1 MIGEKVKDRNLEAL
15 RREHKSKFKARNTS
29 SVKNQWERGGAALEQ
44 TKEESRKEKLGEKQF
59 GVKTGWKSSR
69 LRTRKKGNVKFLVAA
84 LASLVLLSLAL
95 LLLYRF
101 LSNMGTRDRSIDQIS
116 WESSQENIASAYVAD
131 SSSEWEVSDQEE
143 SASSASSADKE
154 PENMTWTFEDVLAL
168 QVSSP
173 GQGTSEQLSPTAEE
187 IAERYGK
194 ASSGS
199 VAKDGEEK
207 ALYLFYLSSGGGQI
221 VKLYFNLIGDQY
233 RLNTIRGE
241 GLLSQSQST
250 HSDLWTEEDFQDFTV
265 DKSAPS
271 KNLQAV
277 LERFGV
283 PQVINKSAD
292 YKNQTTV
299 YIKYKLK
306 DGRYLYLEFV
316 LSPTGD
322 YELTRKSVY

>member
-1 MIGEKVKDRNLEAL
+1 MKDRNLEAL

-29 SVKNQWERGGAALEQ
+29 SVKNQRERGGAALEQ
-44 TKEESRKEKLGEKQF
+44 TKEETRKEKLGENQF

-69 LRTRKKGNVKFLVAA
+69 LRTRKKGNVKSLVAA

-131 SSSEWEVSDQEE
+131 SSSEWEVLDQEE

>member
-1 MIGEKVKDRNLEAL
+1 MKDRNLEAL

-29 SVKNQWERGGAALEQ
+29 SVKNQRERGEATLEQ
-44 TKEESRKEKLGEKQF
+44 TKEETRKEKLGENQF

-69 LRTRKKGNVKFLVAA
+69 LRTRKKGNVKSLVAA

-101 LSNMGTRDRSIDQIS
+101 LSNMGTRDRIIDQIS

>member
-1 MIGEKVKDRNLEAL
+1 MKDRNLEAL

-29 SVKNQWERGGAALEQ
+29 SVKNQRERGGAALEE
-44 TKEESRKEKLGEKQF
+44 TKEEARKEKLGEKQF
-59 GVKTGWKSSR
+59 GVKSGWRSKS
-69 LRTRKKGNVKFLVAA
+69 LRTRKKGNVKSLVAA

-101 LSNMGTRDRSIDQIS
+101 LSNMSTRDRSIDQIS
-116 WESSQENIASAYVAD
+116 WESSQENIASAYVTD
-131 SSSEWEVSDQEE
+131 SSSEWEVSEQEE

-241 GLLSQSQST
+241 GLTSQSQSS
-250 HSDLWTEEDFQDFTV
+250 HLDLWTEEDFQDFTV

>member
-1 MIGEKVKDRNLEAL
+1 MKDRNLEAL
-15 RREHKSKFKARNTS
+15 RREHKSKFKARNIS
-29 SVKNQWERGGAALEQ
+29 SVKNQRERGGAALEQ
-44 TKEESRKEKLGEKQF
+44 TKEEARKEKLGEKQF
-59 GVKTGWKSSR
+59 GVKSGWKSKR

-84 LASLVLLSLAL
+84 LASLVLLSLVF

-101 LSNMGTRDRSIDQIS
+101 LSNMGTHDRSIDQIS

-131 SSSEWEVSDQEE
+131 SSSEWEASEPQV

-241 GLLSQSQST
+241 GLTSQSQLS

>member
-1 MIGEKVKDRNLEAL
+1 MKDRNLEAL

-29 SVKNQWERGGAALEQ
+29 SVKNQRERGGATLEE
-44 TKEESRKEKLGEKQF
+44 TKEETRKDKLGEKQF
-59 GVKTGWKSSR
+59 GVKTGWKSRR
-69 LRTRKKGNVKFLVAA
+69 LRTRKKRDVKFLVAA
-84 LASLVLLSLAL
+84 LASLVLLSLAF

-131 SSSEWEVSDQEE
+131 SSSEWEASEPQE

-168 QVSSP
+168 HVSSP
-173 GQGTSEQLSPTAEE
+173 GQGASEQLSPTAEE

-199 VAKDGEEK
+199 VAKDGEER

-250 HSDLWTEEDFQDFTV
+250 HSDLWTEGDFQDFTV

-283 PQVINKSAD
+283 LQVINKSAD

-306 DGRYLYLEFV
+306 DQRYLYLEFV
-316 LSPTGD
+316 LSSTGD

>member
-1 MIGEKVKDRNLEAL
+1 MKDRNLEAL
-15 RREHKSKFKARNTS
+15 RREHKSKFKAKNTS
-29 SVKNQWERGGAALEQ
+29 SVKNQRERGGAALEQ
-44 TKEESRKEKLGEKQF
+44 TKEETRKEKLGENQF

-69 LRTRKKGNVKFLVAA
+69 LRTRKKGNVKSLVAA

-241 GLLSQSQST
+241 GLTSQSQLS

-277 LERFGV
+277 LERLGV

>member
-1 MIGEKVKDRNLEAL
+1 MKDRNLEAL

-29 SVKNQWERGGAALEQ
+29 SVKNQRERGGAALEQ
-44 TKEESRKEKLGEKQF
+44 TKEEAREEKLGEKQF
-59 GVKTGWKSSR
+59 GGKTGWKSSR
-69 LRTRKKGNVKFLVAA
+69 LRTRKKGDVKSLVAA

-173 GQGTSEQLSPTAEE
+173 GQGASEQLPPTAEE

-283 PQVINKSAD
+283 PQVINKSSD

>member
-1 MIGEKVKDRNLEAL
+1 MKDRNLEAL

-44 TKEESRKEKLGEKQF
+44 TKEEARREKQGENQF

-69 LRTRKKGNVKFLVAA
+69 LRTRKKGNVKSLVAA

-131 SSSEWEVSDQEE
+131 SSSEWESSEPQE

-173 GQGTSEQLSPTAEE
+173 GQGASEQLSPTAEE

-241 GLLSQSQST
+241 GLLSQSQLS

>member
-1 MIGEKVKDRNLEAL
+1 MKDRNLEAL

-29 SVKNQWERGGAALEQ
+29 SVKNQRERGGAALEQ
-44 TKEESRKEKLGEKQF
+44 TKEETRKEKLGENQF

-69 LRTRKKGNVKFLVAA
+69 LRTRKKGNVKSLVAA

-154 PENMTWTFEDVLAL
+154 PENMTWTFEDILAL
-168 QVSSP
+168 HVSSP
-173 GQGTSEQLSPTAEE
+173 GQGASEQLSPTAEE

-241 GLLSQSQST
+241 GLLSQSQSS

-306 DGRYLYLEFV
+306 DERYLYLEFV

>member
-1 MIGEKVKDRNLEAL
+1 MKDRNLEAL

-29 SVKNQWERGGAALEQ
+29 SVKNQRERGGAALEQ
-44 TKEESRKEKLGEKQF
+44 TKEETRKEKLGENQF

-69 LRTRKKGNVKFLVAA
+69 LRTRKKGNVKFLVVA
-84 LASLVLLSLAL
+84 LASLVLLSLVF

-101 LSNMGTRDRSIDQIS
+101 LSNMGTHDRSIDQIS

-131 SSSEWEVSDQEE
+131 SSSEWEASEPQE
-143 SASSASSADKE
+143 SASSASSADKG
-154 PENMTWTFEDVLAL
+154 PKNMTWTFEDVLAL

-299 YIKYKLK
+299 YIKYNLK

>member
-1 MIGEKVKDRNLEAL
+1 MKDRNLEAL

-29 SVKNQWERGGAALEQ
+29 SVRNQRERGGAALEQ
-44 TKEESRKEKLGEKQF
+44 TKEETRKEKLGENQF

-69 LRTRKKGNVKFLVAA
+69 LRTRKKENVKSLVAA

-241 GLLSQSQST
+241 GLTSQSQLS

-277 LERFGV
+277 LERLGV

>member
-1 MIGEKVKDRNLEAL
+1 MKDRNLEAL

-44 TKEESRKEKLGEKQF
+44 TKEEARREKQGENQF

-69 LRTRKKGNVKFLVAA
+69 LRTRKKGNVKSLVAA

-131 SSSEWEVSDQEE
+131 SSSEWEASEPQE

-168 QVSSP
+168 QVSSS
-173 GQGTSEQLSPTAEE
+173 GQGASEQLSPTAEE

-241 GLLSQSQST
+241 GLLSQSQLS

-306 DGRYLYLEFV
+306 DERYLYLEFV

>member
-1 MIGEKVKDRNLEAL
+1 MKDRNLEAL

-29 SVKNQWERGGAALEQ
+29 SVKNQRERGGVALEQ
-44 TKEESRKEKLGEKQF
+44 TKEEAREEKLGEKQF
-59 GVKTGWKSSR
+59 GGKTGWKSSR
-69 LRTRKKGNVKFLVAA
+69 LRTRKKGDVKSLVAA

-173 GQGTSEQLSPTAEE
+173 GQGASEQLPPTAEE

-241 GLLSQSQST
+241 GLLSQSQSS

-283 PQVINKSAD
+283 PQVINKSSD

>member
-1 MIGEKVKDRNLEAL
+1 MKDRNLEAL

-59 GVKTGWKSSR
+59 GVKSGWKSKR

-84 LASLVLLSLAL
+84 LASLVLLSLVF

-101 LSNMGTRDRSIDQIS
+101 LSNMGTHDRSIDQIS

-131 SSSEWEVSDQEE
+131 SSSEWEASEPQV

-241 GLLSQSQST
+241 GLTSQSQLS

-271 KNLQAV
+271 RNLQAV

>member
-1 MIGEKVKDRNLEAL
+1 MKDRNLEAL

-29 SVKNQWERGGAALEQ
+29 SVKNQRERGGATLEE
-44 TKEESRKEKLGEKQF
+44 TKEETRKDKLGEKQF
-59 GVKTGWKSSR
+59 GVKTGWKSRR
-69 LRTRKKGNVKFLVAA
+69 LRTRKKRDVKFLVAA
-84 LASLVLLSLAL
+84 LASLVLLSLAF

-131 SSSEWEVSDQEE
+131 SSSEWEASEPQE

-168 QVSSP
+168 HVSSP
-173 GQGTSEQLSPTAEE
+173 GQGASEQLSPTAEE

-199 VAKDGEEK
+199 VAKDGEER

-306 DGRYLYLEFV
+306 YQRYLYLEFV
-316 LSPTGD
+316 LSSTGD

>member
-1 MIGEKVKDRNLEAL
+1 MKDRNLEAL

-29 SVKNQWERGGAALEQ
+29 SVKNQRERGGATLEQ
-44 TKEESRKEKLGEKQF
+44 TKEEARKEKQGEKQL
-59 GVKTGWKSSR
+59 GVKSGWKSKT
-69 LRTRKKGNVKFLVAA
+69 LRTRKKGNVKFLVTA
-84 LASLVLLSLAL
+84 LASLVLLSLVL
-95 LLLYRF
+95 LLIYRF
-101 LSNMGTRDRSIDQIS
+101 LSNMGTHDRSIDQIS

-168 QVSSP
+168 HVSSP
-173 GQGTSEQLSPTAEE
+173 GQGASEQLSLTAEE

-241 GLLSQSQST
+241 GLTSQSQSS

-322 YELTRKSVY
+322 YELTRKSIY

>member
-1 MIGEKVKDRNLEAL
+1 MKDRNLEAL
-15 RREHKSKFKARNTS
+15 RREHKSKNTS
-29 SVKNQWERGGAALEQ
+29 SVKNQREREGAALEQ
-44 TKEESRKEKLGEKQF
+44 IKEEARKEKLGEKQF
-59 GVKTGWKSSR
+59 GVKTGWKSR
-69 LRTRKKGNVKFLVAA
+69 KLRTRKKGNVKSLVAA
-84 LASLVLLSLAL
+84 LASLILLSLAL

-131 SSSEWEVSDQEE
+131 SSSEWEASEQEE

-241 GLLSQSQST
+241 GLTSQSQSS
-250 HSDLWTEEDFQDFTV
+250 HLDLWTEEDFQDFTV

>member
-1 MIGEKVKDRNLEAL
+1 MKDRNLEAL

-44 TKEESRKEKLGEKQF
+44 TKEETRKEKLVENQF

-69 LRTRKKGNVKFLVAA
+69 LRTRKKGNVKSLVAA

-131 SSSEWEVSDQEE
+131 SSSEWEASEPQE

-173 GQGTSEQLSPTAEE
+173 GQGVSLQLSPTAEE

-241 GLLSQSQST
+241 GLLSQSQSS

>member
-1 MIGEKVKDRNLEAL
+1 MKDRNLEAL

-29 SVKNQWERGGAALEQ
+29 LVRNQREREGAALEQ
-44 TKEESRKEKLGEKQF
+44 TKEEARKEKLGEKQF
-59 GVKTGWKSSR
+59 GVKTGWKSKR

-84 LASLVLLSLAL
+84 LASLVLLSLVF

-101 LSNMGTRDRSIDQIS
+101 LSNMGTHDRSIDQIS

-131 SSSEWEVSDQEE
+131 SSSEWEASEPKE
-143 SASSASSADKE
+143 SASSASSADKG

-241 GLLSQSQST
+241 GLTSQSQST

>member
-1 MIGEKVKDRNLEAL
+1 MKDRNLEAL

-29 SVKNQWERGGAALEQ
+29 SIKNQRERGGAALEE
-44 TKEESRKEKLGEKQF
+44 TKEETRKEKLGENQF

-69 LRTRKKGNVKFLVAA
+69 LRTRKKGNVKSLVAA

-199 VAKDGEEK
+199 VAKDGEER

-306 DGRYLYLEFV
+306 DERYLYLEFV

>member
-1 MIGEKVKDRNLEAL
+1 MKDRNLEAL

-29 SVKNQWERGGAALEQ
+29 SVKNQRERGGATLEQ
-44 TKEESRKEKLGEKQF
+44 TKEEARKEKQGEKQF
-59 GVKTGWKSSR
+59 GVKSGWKSKT
-69 LRTRKKGNVKFLVAA
+69 LRTRKKGNVKFLVTA
-84 LASLVLLSLAL
+84 LASLVLLSLVL

-168 QVSSP
+168 HVSSP
-173 GQGTSEQLSPTAEE
+173 GQGASEQLSPTAEE

>member
-1 MIGEKVKDRNLEAL
+1 MKDRNLEAL
-15 RREHKSKFKARNTS
+15 RREHKSKFKASNTS
-29 SVKNQWERGGAALEQ
+29 SVKNQRERGGAALEQ
-44 TKEESRKEKLGEKQF
+44 TKEETRKEKLGEKQF
-59 GVKTGWKSSR
+59 GVKSGWKSKR
-69 LRTRKKGNVKFLVAA
+69 LRTRQKGNVKFLVAA
-84 LASLVLLSLAL
+84 LASLVLLSLVL

-173 GQGTSEQLSPTAEE
+173 VQGASEQQSPTAEE

-241 GLLSQSQST
+241 GLTSQSQSS

-265 DKSAPS
+265 DKSVPS

-306 DGRYLYLEFV
+306 DERYLYLEFV

>member
-1 MIGEKVKDRNLEAL
+1 MKDRNLEAL

-29 SVKNQWERGGAALEQ
+29 SIKNQRERGGADLEQ
-44 TKEESRKEKLGEKQF
+44 TKEEARKETQGEKQF
-59 GVKTGWKSSR
+59 GVKTGWKSKS
-69 LRTRKKGNVKFLVAA
+69 LRTRKKGNVKSLVAA

-154 PENMTWTFEDVLAL
+154 LENMTWTFEDVLAL

-241 GLLSQSQST
+241 GLLSQSQSS

-306 DGRYLYLEFV
+306 DERYLYLEFV

>member
-1 MIGEKVKDRNLEAL
+1 MKDRNLEAL

-29 SVKNQWERGGAALEQ
+29 SVKNQWERGGAALEE
-44 TKEESRKEKLGEKQF
+44 TKEEARKEKLGEKQF
-59 GVKTGWKSSR
+59 GVKTGWKSKK
-69 LRTRKKGNVKFLVAA
+69 LRTRKKENVKFLVVA
-84 LASLVLLSLAL
+84 LASLVLLSLVF

-101 LSNMGTRDRSIDQIS
+101 LSNMGTHDRSIDQIS

-131 SSSEWEVSDQEE
+131 SSSEWEASEPQE
-143 SASSASSADKE
+143 SASSTSSADKG
-154 PENMTWTFEDVLAL
+154 PKNMTWTFEDVLAL

-187 IAERYGK
+187 IAERHGK

>member
-1 MIGEKVKDRNLEAL
+1 MKDRNLEAL
-15 RREHKSKFKARNTS
+15 RREHKSKFKARNIS
-29 SVKNQWERGGAALEQ
+29 SVKNQRERGGAALEQ
-44 TKEESRKEKLGEKQF
+44 IKEEARKEKRGEKQF
-59 GVKTGWKSSR
+59 GFQTAWKSKS
-69 LRTRKKGNVKFLVAA
+69 LRTRKKGNVKFLAGA
-84 LASLVLLSLAL
+84 LMSLVLLSIAL

-101 LSNMGTRDRSIDQIS
+101 LSNMSTRDRSIDQIS

-131 SSSEWEVSDQEE
+131 SSSEWEASEQEE

-250 HSDLWTEEDFQDFTV
+250 HSDLWIEEDFQDFTV

>member
-1 MIGEKVKDRNLEAL
+1 MKDRNLEAL

-29 SVKNQWERGGAALEQ
+29 SVKNQRERGGAALEQ
-44 TKEESRKEKLGEKQF
+44 TKEEARKEKLGEKQF
-59 GVKTGWKSSR
+59 GVKSGWKSKR
-69 LRTRKKGNVKFLVAA
+69 LRTRQKGNVKFLVAA

-101 LSNMGTRDRSIDQIS
+101 LSNMGTHDRSIDQIS

-131 SSSEWEVSDQEE
+131 SSSEWEASEPQV

-207 ALYLFYLSSGGGQI
+207 GLYLFYVSTGGGQI
-221 VKLYFNLIGDQY
+221 VKLYFNLMGDQY

-241 GLLSQSQST
+241 GLTSQSQLS

-306 DGRYLYLEFV
+306 DERYLYLEFV

>member
-1 MIGEKVKDRNLEAL
+1 MKDRNLEAL

-29 SVKNQWERGGAALEQ
+29 SVKNQRERGGAALEQ
-44 TKEESRKEKLGEKQF
+44 TKEETRKEKLGENQF

-69 LRTRKKGNVKFLVAA
+69 LRTRKKGNVKFLVVA
-84 LASLVLLSLAL
+84 LASLVLLSLVF

-101 LSNMGTRDRSIDQIS
+101 LSNMGTHDRSIDQIS

-131 SSSEWEVSDQEE
+131 SSSEWEASEPQE
-143 SASSASSADKE
+143 SASSASSADKG
-154 PENMTWTFEDVLAL
+154 PKNMTWTFEDVLAL

>member
-1 MIGEKVKDRNLEAL
+1 MKDRNLEAL

-44 TKEESRKEKLGEKQF
+44 TKEEARREKLGENQF

-69 LRTRKKGNVKFLVAA
+69 LRTRKKGNVKSLVAA

-116 WESSQENIASAYVAD
+116 WESSQDNIASAYVAD
-131 SSSEWEVSDQEE
+131 SSSEWEASEPQE

-173 GQGTSEQLSPTAEE
+173 GQGASEQLSPTAEE

-241 GLLSQSQST
+241 GLLSQSQLS

-306 DGRYLYLEFV
+306 DQRYLYLEFV

>member
-1 MIGEKVKDRNLEAL
+1 MKDRNLEAL

-29 SVKNQWERGGAALEQ
+29 SVKNQRERGGAALKQ
-44 TKEESRKEKLGEKQF
+44 TKEEARKEKLGEKQF
-59 GVKTGWKSSR
+59 GVKTGWKSKR

-84 LASLVLLSLAL
+84 LASLVLLSLVF

-101 LSNMGTRDRSIDQIS
+101 LSNMGTHDRSIDQIS

-131 SSSEWEVSDQEE
+131 SSSEWEASEPKE
-143 SASSASSADKE
+143 SASSASSADKG

-187 IAERYGK
+187 IAEQYGK

-221 VKLYFNLIGDQY
+221 VKLYFNLMGDQY

-241 GLLSQSQST
+241 GLTSQSQSS

-271 KNLQAV
+271 KNLQEV

>member
-1 MIGEKVKDRNLEAL
+1 MKDRNLEAL
-15 RREHKSKFKARNTS
+15 RREHKSKFKARNIS
-29 SVKNQWERGGAALEQ
+29 SVKNQRERGGAALEQ
-44 TKEESRKEKLGEKQF
+44 TKEEARKEKLGEKQF
-59 GVKTGWKSSR
+59 GVKTGWKSKR

-84 LASLVLLSLAL
+84 LASLVLLSLVF

-101 LSNMGTRDRSIDQIS
+101 LSNMGTHDRSIDQIS

-131 SSSEWEVSDQEE
+131 SSSEWEASEPKE
-143 SASSASSADKE
+143 SASSASSADKG

-241 GLLSQSQST
+241 GLTSQSQST

>member
-1 MIGEKVKDRNLEAL
+1 MKDRNLEAL
-15 RREHKSKFKARNTS
+15 RREHNSKFKARNTS
-29 SVKNQWERGGAALEQ
+29 SVKNQRERGGAALEQ
-44 TKEESRKEKLGEKQF
+44 TKEETRKEKLGENQF

-69 LRTRKKGNVKFLVAA
+69 IRTRKKGNVKSLVAA

-168 QVSSP
+168 HVSSP
-173 GQGTSEQLSPTAEE
+173 GQGASEQLSPTAEE

-265 DKSAPS
+265 DKSVPS

-322 YELTRKSVY
+322 YELTRKSIY

>member
-1 MIGEKVKDRNLEAL
+1 MKDRNLEAL

-29 SVKNQWERGGAALEQ
+29 SVKNQRERGEATLEQ
-44 TKEESRKEKLGEKQF
+44 TKEETRKEKLGEKQF
-59 GVKTGWKSSR
+59 GVKTGWKSKR

-84 LASLVLLSLAL
+84 LASLVLLSLVF
-95 LLLYRF
+95 LLLYRV
-101 LSNMGTRDRSIDQIS
+101 LSNMGTHDRSIDQIS

-131 SSSEWEVSDQEE
+131 SSSEWEASESQE
-143 SASSASSADKE
+143 SASSASSADKG

-168 QVSSP
+168 HVSSP

-241 GLLSQSQST
+241 GLTSQSQSS

-271 KNLQAV
+271 RNLQAV

>member
-1 MIGEKVKDRNLEAL
+1 MKDRNLEAL

-29 SVKNQWERGGAALEQ
+29 SVKNQRERGGAALEQ
-44 TKEESRKEKLGEKQF
+44 TKEETRKEKLGENQF

-69 LRTRKKGNVKFLVAA
+69 LRTRKKGNVKSLVAA

-173 GQGTSEQLSPTAEE
+173 GQGASGQLSPTAEE

-316 LSPTGD
+316 LSLTGD

>member
-1 MIGEKVKDRNLEAL
+1 
-15 RREHKSKFKARNTS
+15 
-29 SVKNQWERGGAALEQ
+29 
-44 TKEESRKEKLGEKQF
+44 
-59 GVKTGWKSSR
+59 
-69 LRTRKKGNVKFLVAA
+69 
-84 LASLVLLSLAL
+84 
-95 LLLYRF
+95 
-101 LSNMGTRDRSIDQIS
+101 
-116 WESSQENIASAYVAD
+116 
-131 SSSEWEVSDQEE
+131 
-143 SASSASSADKE
+143 
-154 PENMTWTFEDVLAL
+154 MTWTFEDILAL
-168 QVSSP
+168 HVSSP
-173 GQGTSEQLSPTAEE
+173 GQGASEQLPPTAEE

-199 VAKDGEEK
+199 MAKDGEEK

-241 GLLSQSQST
+241 GLLSQSQSS
-250 HSDLWTEEDFQDFTV
+250 HSDLWTEEDFQDSTV

-306 DGRYLYLEFV
+306 DERYLYLEFV

>member
-1 MIGEKVKDRNLEAL
+1 MKDRNLEAL
-15 RREHKSKFKARNTS
+15 RREHNSKFKARNTS
-29 SVKNQWERGGAALEQ
+29 SVKNQRERGGAALEQ
-44 TKEESRKEKLGEKQF
+44 TKEETRKEKLGENQF

-69 LRTRKKGNVKFLVAA
+69 IRTRKKGNVKSLVAA

-168 QVSSP
+168 HVSSP
-173 GQGTSEQLSPTAEE
+173 GQGASEQLSPTAEE

-322 YELTRKSVY
+322 YELTRKRIY

>member
-1 MIGEKVKDRNLEAL
+1 MKDRNLEAL

-29 SVKNQWERGGAALEQ
+29 SVKNQRERGEATLEQ
-44 TKEESRKEKLGEKQF
+44 TKEETRKEKLGEKQF

-69 LRTRKKGNVKFLVAA
+69 LRTRKKGNVKSLVAA

-173 GQGTSEQLSPTAEE
+173 VQGASEQLSPTAEE

-241 GLLSQSQST
+241 GLTSQSQLS

-265 DKSAPS
+265 DKSAPN

>member
-1 MIGEKVKDRNLEAL
+1 MKDRNLEAL

-29 SVKNQWERGGAALEQ
+29 SVRNQREREGAALEQ
-44 TKEESRKEKLGEKQF
+44 TKEEARKEKLGEKQF
-59 GVKTGWKSSR
+59 GVKTGWKSNR
-69 LRTRKKGNVKFLVAA
+69 LRTRKKGNVKSLVAA

-207 ALYLFYLSSGGGQI
+207 ALYLFYLSTGGGQI

>member
-1 MIGEKVKDRNLEAL
+1 MKDRNLEAL

-29 SVKNQWERGGAALEQ
+29 SVKNQRERGGAALEQ
-44 TKEESRKEKLGEKQF
+44 TKEEARKEKLGDNQF
-59 GVKTGWKSSR
+59 GVKTGWKSKS
-69 LRTRKKGNVKFLVAA
+69 LRTRKKGNVKFLVGA
-84 LASLVLLSLAL
+84 LVSLVLLSIAL
-95 LLLYRF
+95 LLFYRF
-101 LSNMGTRDRSIDQIS
+101 LSNMSTRDRSIDQIS

-241 GLLSQSQST
+241 GLLSQSQSS

-322 YELTRKSVY
+322 YELTRKSIY